1 MCLISFVLVVP
12 SCHLILCCLLLFLS
26 SIFLNI
32 RVFSND
38 SVLFIRCPTYLS
50 FTFSISASSEH
61 PGLICFLKDWLD
73 LFAAKVL
80 SIVFSNTTV
89 HKHQIFCAQLSL

>member
-1 MCLISFVLVVP
+1 MSQFYSSDVQLIGVLP
-12 SCHLILCCLLLFLS
+12 S
-26 SIFLNI
+26 
-32 RVFSND
+32 V
-38 SVLFIRCPTYLS
+38 
-50 FTFSISASSEH
+50 ISASSEH